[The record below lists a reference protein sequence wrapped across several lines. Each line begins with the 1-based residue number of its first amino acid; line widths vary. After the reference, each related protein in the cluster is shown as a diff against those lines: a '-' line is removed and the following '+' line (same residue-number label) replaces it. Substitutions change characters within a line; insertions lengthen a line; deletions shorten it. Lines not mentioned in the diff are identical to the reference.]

1 MAVKLFSKLDYTV
14 TVPYGKSSIMV
25 PPYARELLV
34 TNEKELGALPM
45 GIKSVKV
52 ADNKK
57 EIK

>member
-14 TVPYGKSSIMV
+14 TVPYGKSNIMI
-25 PPYARELLV
+25 PPFARELFV
-34 TNEKELGALPM
+34 ANEKELGTLPK
-45 GIKSVKV
+45 GIKSIKV